1 MIPGTETA
9 QAALLFATPLLVAAV
24 GELIVERAGVV
35 NIGIEGMMLA
45 GALAAWVANGYLGP
59 AWGVVAGVLA
69 AIVLAAPF
77 AAAAVGFGA
86 DHIVTGTGINLLA
99 LGATALAYKR
109 LDGPM
114 AGKTLT
120 AINPAWMTLVAIG
133 MIAGAWAYFRFT
145 RAGLELTAVGESPQ
159 AADAAGVPVN
169 RRKVAAI
176 AVGAACAGLAG
187 SYLSTMRV
195 QGFVENMTEGQGFLA
210 LAIVI
215 FGRWHAGG
223 VLAAALFFGGVR
235 AIANLL
241 ETRSGFGGATL
252 QLFKMLPYVVSLLA
266 LAGAAGR
273 SGAPTALGRAY
284 ARE

>member
-59 AWGVVAGVLA
+59 AWGVIAGVLA

-109 LDGPM
+109 LDAPM
-114 AGKTLT
+114 AAKTLT
-120 AINPAWMTLVAIG
+120 AINPAWMTLVAAL
-133 MIAGAWAYFRFT
+133 MIVAAWAYFRFT

-159 AADAAGVPVN
+159 AADAAGVSVN

-195 QGFVENMTEGQGFLA
+195 QGFVENMTEG
-210 LAIVI
+210 
-215 FGRWHAGG
+215 
-223 VLAAALFFGGVR
+223 
-235 AIANLL
+235 
-241 ETRSGFGGATL
+241 
-252 QLFKMLPYVVSLLA
+252 
-266 LAGAAGR
+266 
-273 SGAPTALGRAY
+273 
-284 ARE
+284 

>member
-1 MIPGTETA
+1 
-9 QAALLFATPLLVAAV
+9 LLFATPLLVAAV

-45 GALAAWVANGYLGP
+45 GALAAWVGNGYFGP
-59 AWGVVAGVLA
+59 AWGVAAGVA
-69 AIVLAAPF
+69 AAVALAAPF

-114 AGKTLT
+114 AAKTLT
-120 AINPAWMTLVAIG
+120 AINPAWMTGVAVG
-133 MIAGAWAYFRFT
+133 MIVVAWAYFRFT
-145 RAGLELTAVGESPQ
+145 RAGLELTAIGESPQ
-159 AADAAGVPVN
+159 AADAAGVAVN
-169 RRKVAAI
+169 RRKVGAI
-176 AVGAACAGLAG
+176 VVGAACAGLAG

-235 AIANLL
+235 AGANLL
-241 ETRSGFGGATL
+241 ETRSGYGDAAL
-252 QLFKMLPYVVSLLA
+252 QLFKILPYAVSLLA

-273 SGAPTALGRAY
+273 SGAPAGLGRAY
-284 ARE
+284 VRE

>member
-1 MIPGTETA
+1 MTPGVEIA

-24 GELIVERAGVV
+24 GELVVERAGVV

-45 GALAAWVANGYLGP
+45 GALAAWVANGYFGP
-59 AWGVVAGVLA
+59 AWGVIAGVLA

-114 AGKTLT
+114 AARTLT

-133 MIAGAWAYFRFT
+133 MIVVAWAYFRFT

-176 AVGAACAGLAG
+176 VFGAACAGLAG

-223 VLAAALFFGGVR
+223 VLAAALFFGVVR
-235 AIANLL
+235 AAANLL
-241 ETRSGFGGATL
+241 ETRSGLGGATL

-273 SGAPTALGRAY
+273 SGAPAALGRAY

>member
-1 MIPGTETA
+1 MIPGTETV
-9 QAALLFATPLLVAAV
+9 QAALLFATPLLVAAA

-59 AWGVVAGVLA
+59 AWGVVAGMAA

-86 DHIVTGTGINLLA
+86 DQIVTGTGINLLA

-114 AGKTLT
+114 AAQTLT
-120 AINPAWMTLVAIG
+120 AINPAWMTLVAVG
-133 MIAGAWAYFRFT
+133 MIVVAWAYFRFT

-176 AVGAACAGLAG
+176 VFGAACAGLAG

-223 VLAAALFFGGVR
+223 VLLAGAFFGLVR
-235 AIANLL
+235 ALANTL
-241 ETRSGFGGATL
+241 ETRGGLGEGTT

-266 LAGAAGR
+266 LAGVAGR
-273 SGAPTALGRAY
+273 SGAPAALGRAY
-284 ARE
+284 VRE